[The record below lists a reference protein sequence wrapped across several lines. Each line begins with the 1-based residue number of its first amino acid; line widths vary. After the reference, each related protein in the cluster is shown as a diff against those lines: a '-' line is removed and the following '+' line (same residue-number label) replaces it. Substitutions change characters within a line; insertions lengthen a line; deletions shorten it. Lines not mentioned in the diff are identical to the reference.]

1 MRFKKE
7 VDVLLEKK
15 GGAEM
20 GLTWD
25 KTNLAE
31 IYWNKGKAEG
41 KAEGKIDKQMLL
53 KGYSIND
60 IHELTGLP
68 LSEIE
73 KLKEQ
78 E

>member
-1 MRFKKE
+1 
-7 VDVLLEKK
+7 
-15 GGAEM
+15 M

-41 KAEGKIDKQMLL
+41 KIDIAKQMLL
-53 KGYSIND
+53 KGYPIND

-68 LSEIE
+68 VTEI
-73 KLKEQ
+73 KKMKDQ
-78 E
+78 